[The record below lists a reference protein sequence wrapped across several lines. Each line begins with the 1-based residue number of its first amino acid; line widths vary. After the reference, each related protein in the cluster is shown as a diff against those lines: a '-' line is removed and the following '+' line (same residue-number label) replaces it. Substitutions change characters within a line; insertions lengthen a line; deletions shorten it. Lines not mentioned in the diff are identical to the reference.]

1 MKSSFIHRT
10 FFRLLWPLV
19 QGLIIYVLLL
29 LVFDNIEQLV
39 NNIFTGELTLCVLLS
54 YINNELLRLFWL
66 ILAKWNLQEDGHRN
80 IWSLGGGVVLSV
92 IVIGSIISLYFI
104 YLVNYSWGVFDV
116 ELYTFVALFG
126 FSTLFLAAVYV
137 SFNLLNTRN
146 LKKIEEEDVLRA
158 NLEHRV
164 QTFRNNINPSFFY
177 QSMESLIQMLY
188 RDSQMADQF
197 INHLSVLY
205 RYILANKDEE
215 LKSLQEELSV
225 LESLHFVLTVGHE
238 RPIHFINKIEQEE
251 IRPEDPKDSSVSVS
265 ANAFTS
271 VFLVTN
277 TLNTYLS
284 YLVNNSMVSVEQPY
298 EVLIYIEDGYLV
310 LESNLQDRFVKN
322 KDMEQRYAMLKE
334 AFEYFT
340 PSPIIHLRKGNK
352 RFDKIPLLT
361 LDTQKPLIR
370 EAI

>member
-10 FFRLLWPLV
+10 FFRILWPLV
-19 QGLIIYVLLL
+19 QGMIIYVLLL

-39 NNIFTGELTLCVLLS
+39 NNIFTGELMLCVLLS
-54 YINNELLRLFWL
+54 YINNELLRLYWL
-66 ILAKWNLQEDGHRN
+66 VIAKKDKQKSG
-80 IWSLGGGVVLSV
+80 IGSFWSLVGGVVLSA
-92 IVIGSIISLYFI
+92 IIIGLIISLYFI

-137 SFNLLNTRN
+137 SFNLLNTQN

-177 QSMESLIQMLY
+177 QSMESLVQMLY

-197 INHLSVLY
+197 IHHLSILY
-205 RYILANKDEE
+205 RYILENKDEE

-225 LESLHFVLTVGHE
+225 LESLHFVLTLGHE
-238 RPIHFINKIEQEE
+238 RPIRFIKKIEQEE
-251 IRPEDPKDSSVSVS
+251 TASVDPKGPSVS
-265 ANAFTS
+265 APSNAY
-271 VFLVTN
+271 LVTN

-284 YLVNNSMVSVEQPY
+284 YLVNNSMVSIEQPY
-298 EVLIYIEDGYLV
+298 EVLIYLEDGYLV

-322 KDMEQRYAMLKE
+322 IDTEQRYIMLKE

-340 PSPIIHLRKGNK
+340 HRPIIHLRKGNK